1 MIAGIGTDIVAIARI
16 GETLERQGER
26 FVQKLLS
33 DAEQAEFR
41 NVNAR
46 DAAAWLAKRWAAKEA
61 FGKAAGIGVSA
72 PLTLSGIGVGHDGSG
87 RPRFELSDAV
97 QTYLQ
102 SKGVLRTHLSLSDEK
117 QFAVAFVVFERGPT
131 LP

>member
-1 MIAGIGTDIVAIARI
+1 MIVGIGTDLVAVARI

-26 FVQKLLS
+26 FLQKLLS

-41 NVNAR
+41 DVKSNT
-46 DAAAWLAKRWAAKEA
+46 AAWLAKRWAAKEA

-72 PLTLSGIGVGHDGSG
+72 PLTLSGIGVGHDEAG
-87 RPRFELSDAV
+87 RPLFELSAEV
-97 QTYLQ
+97 QAFLR
-102 SKGVLRTHLSLSDEK
+102 SKGVSKTHLSLSDERE
-117 QFAVAFVVFERGPT
+117 FAVAFVVFEQGST

>member
-1 MIAGIGTDIVAIARI
+1 MIVGIGTDLVAVARI

-26 FVQKLLS
+26 FLKKLLS

-41 NVNAR
+41 DVKSNT
-46 DAAAWLAKRWAAKEA
+46 AAWLAKRWAAKEA

-72 PLTLSGIGVGHDGSG
+72 PLTLSGIGVGHDESG
-87 RPRFELSDAV
+87 RPLFELSDAV
-97 QTYLQ
+97 RSYLF
-102 SKGVLRTHLSLSDEK
+102 SKGVSRTHLSISDERE
-117 QFAVAFVVFERGPT
+117 FAVAFVVFEQGPT

>member
-1 MIAGIGTDIVAIARI
+1 MIVGIGTDLVAVARI

-26 FVQKLLS
+26 FLQKLLS

-41 NVNAR
+41 DVKSNT
-46 DAAAWLAKRWAAKEA
+46 AAWLAKRWAAKEA

-72 PLTLSGIGVGHDGSG
+72 PLTLSGIGVGHDEAG
-87 RPRFELSDAV
+87 RPLFELSAEV
-97 QTYLQ
+97 QAFLR
-102 SKGVLRTHLSLSDEK
+102 SKGVSQTHLSLSDERE
-117 QFAVAFVVFERGPT
+117 FAVAFVVFEQGST